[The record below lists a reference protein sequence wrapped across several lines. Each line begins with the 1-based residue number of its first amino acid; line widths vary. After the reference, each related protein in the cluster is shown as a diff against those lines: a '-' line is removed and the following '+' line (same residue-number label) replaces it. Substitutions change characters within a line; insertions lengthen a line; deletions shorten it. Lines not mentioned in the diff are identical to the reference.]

1 MGAVGE
7 SDGDNEKGREWV
19 LKGRQE
25 EHLTDRWGDLRP
37 QMKVTH
43 PKI

>member
-1 MGAVGE
+1 MGRVGE

-25 EHLTDRWGDLRP
+25 HPTDRWGDLRP